1 MKHLFS
7 FLRYMYQKPIKGS
20 HIHFVKSFKEI
31 QFSCLYFFLSFS
43 NIFITYNQ
51 GQKNRF
57 FRSIFR
63 RKIGFRWWWKRFSG
77 GKIFCKKIGKK
88 SAKIADFSE
97 KIRYFP
103 EKIRFFPKKSDFSR
117 YLCKLYFRSLREEI
131 LKNGA
136 NQSCRIKKSALLGK
150 IIHV

>member
-1 MKHLFS
+1 MSPRGIFTHVGIILHL
-7 FLRYMYQKPIKGS
+7 LD
-20 HIHFVKSFKEI
+20 
-31 QFSCLYFFLSFS
+31 CLGQVYAGKDKKIDFF
-43 NIFITYNQ
+43 
-51 GQKNRF
+51 GRF
-57 FRSIFR
+57 FGEKSVFGGGG
-63 RKIGFRWWWKRFSG
+63 KDLG

-136 NQSCRIKKSALLGK
+136 NQSCRIKKKCTFGK
-150 IIHV
+150 NNSCLVH